1 MKKKI
6 SAILLFLVLILLIA
20 GCSQSKD
27 SEFTDSRNESM
38 AAMEAPGMP
47 APEYDMAESV
57 TSEEFSL
64 NKNGDP
70 LLDTTPLGQD
80 ERQKMT
86 YSGSASIE
94 TETFDDTLL
103 GLDQWIQEFDAMI
116 ASSRIEDHGSFDQ
129 PRRYASYTIRIPAE
143 NFQKAIQILQ
153 NQVQVR
159 RLQLD
164 SQDVTDHYFDLT
176 ARIESAQT
184 HESRLLALVEK
195 STELKDVLALEQEL
209 NRIRYE
215 IENNQGILRR
225 LDSQVRYSTLYI
237 DIQETKNVLP
247 EPITFFDR
255 VKNQIARAGQQ
266 IVDGLQGI
274 ILWAILW
281 LPTLFIL
288 GLLFFILYRFTK
300 RLVPIW
306 KKKKDPLESDHK

>member
-1 MKKKI
+1 MKRIK
-6 SAILLFLVLILLIA
+6 STLLLFLVIILLA
-20 GCSQSKD
+20 TGCRSKNAEQSA
-27 SEFTDSRNESM
+27 ESSNADM
-38 AAMEAPGMP
+38 AMPAEPAMEAP
-47 APEYDMAESV
+47 AYDMMEEAE
-57 TSEEFSL
+57 TEEFSVNQTSDPFL
-64 NKNGDP
+64 NTQENTQ
-70 LLDTTPLGQD
+70 DTN
-80 ERQKMT
+80 RKMT
-86 YSGSASIE
+86 YSGSASVE
-94 TETFDDTLL
+94 TENFDETLA
-103 GLDQWIQEFDAMI
+103 GLDQWLHDFDGSI
-116 ASSRIEDHGSFDQ
+116 ASSRIEDHGSYDH

-143 NFQKAIQILQ
+143 NFQRAVQVLQ

-184 HESRLLALVEK
+184 HEARLLELVEK

-225 LDSQVRYSTLYI
+225 LDSQVRYSTLYL

-247 EPITFFDR
+247 EPVTFLDR
-255 VKNQIARAGQQ
+255 VKNQMVRAGQQ
-266 IVDGLQGI
+266 VVDGVQGI

-281 LPTLFIL
+281 LPTLIIL
-288 GLLFFILYRFTK
+288 GVLFLILYRFFKKLT
-300 RLVPIW
+300 PIW

>member
-1 MKKKI
+1 MKKKM
-6 SAILLFLVLILLIA
+6 SAILLFLVLIILVA
-20 GCSQSKD
+20 GCSRSND
-27 SEFTDSRNESM
+27 TESELSRDEPM
-38 AAMEAPGMP
+38 ATMEAPGMP
-47 APEYDMAESV
+47 APEYDMAEAV

-64 NKNGDP
+64 NQNGDP
-70 LLDTTPLGQD
+70 LLDTTSLGQD
-80 ERQKMT
+80 ENRKMT

-94 TETFDDTLL
+94 TETFDETLV
-103 GLDQWIQEFDAMI
+103 GLDQWLEEFDAMI

-129 PRRYASYTIRIPAE
+129 PRRYASYTIKIPAE
-143 NFQKAIQILQ
+143 NFQNAIQILQ
-153 NQVQVR
+153 NRVQVR

-184 HESRLLALVEK
+184 HESRLLTLVEK

-247 EPITFFDR
+247 EAITFLDR
-255 VKNQIARAGQQ
+255 VKNQMNRAGQQ

-281 LPTLFIL
+281 LPTLIIL
-288 GLLFFILYRFTK
+288 GVIFFILYRFTK